1 LKIAIEEHFLPD
13 QPVHIER
20 WRSLAPMIPE
30 PSRMKMIALLSN
42 LGDRR
47 LEAMDRAGIDIAIL
61 SSTGTVQ
68 GTLGAGAA
76 LRIAR

>member
-1 LKIAIEEHFLPD
+1 
-13 QPVHIER
+13 
-20 WRSLAPMIPE
+20 
-30 PSRMKMIALLSN
+30 MKMIALLSN